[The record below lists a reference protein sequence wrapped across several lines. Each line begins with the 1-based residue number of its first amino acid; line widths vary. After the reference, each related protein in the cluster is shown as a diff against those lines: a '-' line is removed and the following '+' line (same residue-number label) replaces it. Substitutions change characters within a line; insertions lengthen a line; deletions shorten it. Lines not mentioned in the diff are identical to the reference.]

1 MKVCGCAIT
10 QELDGVWKLGD
21 DGGVSKSPLPELQPP
36 EYTCEEIEA
45 REQPPLP
52 QSFDT
57 P

>member
-45 REQPPLP
+45 REQTPLP
-52 QSFDT
+52 Q
-57 P
+57 